1 MTEPA
6 THYRTCPLC
15 EATCGLEITVADG
28 RVAKTRGD
36 KDDVFSKGFI
46 CPKGT
51 TLGALHEDPDRLR
64 QPHVKKDGVHVAVS
78 WDEAFAHVEQGLARV
93 RDAHGDEGVA
103 IYLGNPNVHN
113 LAGAFYVGPFIR
125 SLRTRA
131 VFSASTVDQMPRHVS
146 CGHMYGAGGTI
157 PVPDLDRTDYLLMLG
172 ANPYESNGSLATAP
186 DWPGRMEAIQQRGG
200 KIVVVDPRRTRTA
213 KAADE
218 HLTILP
224 GSDAHFLLAIAHVMV
239 EEGLADAGDA
249 DAHIAGFESALAAV
263 KAFTPELAAARTG
276 IPAADIVRI
285 AREFA
290 GAPSAVAYGRMGAH
304 TTRFGTLASWAA
316 DLVTTLA
323 GNLDRAGGI
332 MFPLAAHARPR
343 RAAPG
348 KGFRTGRW
356 RSRVRDLPEVQGELP
371 VSTLMDEIETPG
383 AGQIRALFTV
393 GGNPAISVPNGG
405 GRLDEAL
412 AGLDFMVSVDPYL
425 NETTRHA
432 DVVLPPP
439 SALERSHFDVSFT
452 AIAVRNVANYSA
464 PVFAATG
471 PSEADILAKLTL
483 IASGE
488 GADAKVEDLHQLML
502 GGLVQSEVGKDHSR
516 IAGRDP
522 GEILAACAGR
532 PPEEQFLD
540 VLIRTGSYGDGFG
553 ADPDGLSLAKL
564 EAEPHGID
572 LGALEPGL
580 PAILNTPSGKV
591 ELLPDA
597 IAADLVRLEDDLS
610 AGSEG
615 SGLQL
620 IGRRTVRS
628 CNSWMHNVEVL
639 VRGRDRCTLQLHPED
654 AGRLGIADGAVV
666 RVASRVGALEV
677 PAEVTDEVRTGV
689 VSLPHGYGHG
699 LPGTRGEVAARKPG
713 VNSNWLTDAEPM
725 DPLSGNAVLNGIP
738 VEVSPV
744 G

>member
-1 MTEPA
+1 MSQTS

-15 EATCGLEITVADG
+15 EATCGLEISVEKG
-28 RVAKTRGD
+28 RVTKTRGD
-36 KDDVFSKGFI
+36 KQDVFSAGFI

-64 QPHVKKDGVHVAVS
+64 QPHVRKNGTHVAVS
-78 WDEAFAHVEQGLARV
+78 WQEAFVHIEQGLARV
-93 RDAHGDEGVA
+93 READGDDALA

-113 LAGAFYVGPFIR
+113 LAGAFYVGPLIR
-125 SLRTRA
+125 ALRTRS
-131 VFSASTVDQMPRHVS
+131 VYSASTVDQMPRHVS
-146 CGHMYGAGGTI
+146 CGHMYGSGGTI

-186 DWPGRMEAIQQRGG
+186 DWPGRMSRIQERGG

-224 GSDAHFLLAIAHVMV
+224 GTDAHLLLSIANVIVEEDLSDAGAAAL
-239 EEGLADAGDA
+239 
-249 DAHIAGFESALAAV
+249 HIEGFELALAAV

-276 IPAADIVRI
+276 IPAQDIVRI

-290 GAPSAVAYGRMGAH
+290 AAPSAAAYGRMGAH

-316 DLVTTLA
+316 DLITILT

-343 RAAPG
+343 RTGPG
-348 KGFRTGRW
+348 KGFKVGRW
-356 RSRVRDLPEVQGELP
+356 SSRVRELPEVQGEFP
-371 VSTLMDEIETPG
+371 VSTLAEEIEIEGPG
-383 AGQIRALFTV
+383 RIRALFTV
-393 GGNPAISVPNGG
+393 GGNPAISIPNGG

-452 AIAVRNVANYSA
+452 GIAIRNVANYSA
-464 PVFAATG
+464 AVFPAAG
-471 PSEADILAKLTL
+471 PSEADILAKLSL
-483 IASGE
+483 IASGQ
-488 GADAKVEDLHQLML
+488 GADAKTEDMHQLL
-502 GGLVQSEVGKDHSR
+502 LRGLVQSEVGKAHSR
-516 IAGRDP
+516 IAGRDVD
-522 GEILAACAGR
+522 EILAGCAGR

-553 ADPDGLSLAKL
+553 ADPRGLSLAKL
-564 EAEPHGID
+564 EASPHGID
-572 LGALEPGL
+572 LGAIEPGL
-580 PAILNTPSGKV
+580 PGVLSTPSGKV
-591 ELLPDA
+591 ELLPEA
-597 IAADLVRLEDDLS
+597 IAADLGRLEADLEAS
-610 AGSEG
+610 PED
-615 SGLQL
+615 GLQL

-639 VRGRDRCTLQLHPED
+639 VRGRDRCTLHVHPDD
-654 AGRLGIADGAVV
+654 AARLGVRDGAPV

-677 PAEVTDEVRTGV
+677 PAEVTDEIRPGV

-699 LPGTRGEVAARKPG
+699 LPGARADVAARQPG
-713 VNSNWLTDAEPM
+713 VNSNLLTDSEPM

-738 VEVSPV
+738 VEVTAA

>member
-1 MTEPA
+1 MNEPA

-15 EATCGLEITVADG
+15 EATCGLEITVEAG
-28 RVAKTRGD
+28 RVKRTRGD
-36 KDDVFSKGFI
+36 RDDVFSKGFI

-64 QPHVKKDGVHVAVS
+64 APHVKRGGKHVAVS
-78 WDEAFAHVEQGLARV
+78 WEEAFERVAEGLSRV
-93 RDAHGDEGVA
+93 RQAHGDESVA
-103 IYLGNPNVHN
+103 IYLGNPNVHHI
-113 LAGAFYVGPFIR
+113 AGAFYPGPLIR
-125 SLRTRA
+125 SLRTRG
-131 VFSASTVDQMPRHVS
+131 VFSASTVDQMPRHAS
-146 CGHMYGAGGTI
+146 CGYMYGNGNTI
-157 PVPDLDRTDYLLMLG
+157 PVPDIDRTDYLLMLG
-172 ANPYESNGSLATAP
+172 ANPFESNGSLATAP
-186 DWPGRMEAIQQRGG
+186 DWPGRMAAIRQRGG

-218 HLTILP
+218 HLSILP
-224 GSDAHFLLAIAHVMV
+224 GSDAHFLLALAHVIAR
-239 EEGLADAGDA
+239 EGLADLGAAA
-249 DAHIAGFESALAAV
+249 DHVVGFESALAAV
-263 KAFTPELAAARTG
+263 GAFTPELAEARTG
-276 IPAADIVRI
+276 IPADDIVRI

-290 GAPSAVAYGRMGAH
+290 AAPSAVAYGRMGAH

-316 DLVTTLA
+316 DLVTALT
-323 GNLDRAGGI
+323 GNLDRAGGL

-356 RSRVRDLPEVQGELP
+356 KSRVRELPEVQGELP
-371 VSTLMDEIETPG
+371 VSTLADEIETPG

-405 GRLDEAL
+405 GRLDAAL

-432 DVVLPPP
+432 DVILPPP

-464 PVFAATG
+464 AVFPATG
-471 PSEADILAKLTL
+471 PSEADILAKLAL
-483 IASGE
+483 IASGQ
-488 GADAKVEDLHQLML
+488 GADAKVEDMHQLL
-502 GGLVQSEVGKDHSR
+502 LTGLVQAEVGKDHSR
-516 IAGRDP
+516 IAGRDV

-532 PPEEQFLD
+532 PPEEQLLD
-540 VLIRTGSYGDGFG
+540 VLIRTGTYGDAFG

-564 EAEPHGID
+564 EGSPHGID
-572 LGALEPGL
+572 LGPLEPAL
-580 PAILNTPSGKV
+580 PAVLSTASGRV

-597 IAADLVRLEDDLS
+597 IAADLGRLEEDLVR
-610 AGSEG
+610 
-615 SGLQL
+615 SGDANGLTL
-620 IGRRTVRS
+620 VGRRTVRS

-639 VRGRDRCTLQLHPED
+639 VRGRDRCTLQLHPDD
-654 AGRLGIADGAVV
+654 AGRLGITDGADV
-666 RVASRVGALEV
+666 RVSSRVGSLEV
-677 PAEVTDEVRTGV
+677 PAEITDEVRAGV

-699 LPGTRGEVAARKPG
+699 LPGTRGRVAARRPG
-713 VNSNWLTDAEPM
+713 VNSNWLTDADPM

-738 VEVSPV
+738 VEVAPLD
-744 G
+744 